1 MSKKNEGLGK
11 EKKKGLSKMQKK
23 EERAG
28 YLFAA
33 PWLIGFFVF
42 TLYPLVS
49 SLIYSFTNYSL
60 KDGWKFIGL
69 TNYRILFTQ
78 DSLFYK
84 SVTNTLFYA
93 VWYLPLNL
101 FVGFGIALLM
111 NMKVKGI
118 RGYRTMYNLPT
129 MISGVATAMVWGFM
143 FQSRHGIINQS
154 LGAVGI
160 QGPAWLSDPIW
171 SKIALVIMSLWGAGG
186 SMLIYLAGLNAIPKT
201 YYEAAEIDGARTL
214 RKFWHITIPLL
225 SPTLF
230 LQLITGIIGVL
241 QVFSQALLLT
251 GEGTDNSTVFYVY
264 NMYNRAFTDRRMGYA
279 CAMGWILFVFTLII
293 TVIVFRFAGSKVY
306 YETGE

>member
-1 MSKKNEGLGK
+1 MSKA
-11 EKKKGLSKMQKK
+11 KKKGLSKMQKK

-42 TLYPLVS
+42 TLYPLIS

-60 KDGWKFIGL
+60 KSGWKFIGL
-69 TNYRILFTQ
+69 TNYQILFTQ

-84 SVTNTLFYA
+84 SVINTLFYA

-101 FVGFGIALLM
+101 IIGFGIALLM

-143 FQSRHGIINQS
+143 FQSRHGIINQA

-160 QGPAWLSDPIW
+160 QGPAWLADPTW

-186 SMLIYLAGLNAIPKT
+186 SMLIYLAGLNAIPQT

-214 RKFWHITIPLL
+214 RKFWQITIPLV

-293 TVIVFRFAGSKVY
+293 TVVVFRFVGSKVY